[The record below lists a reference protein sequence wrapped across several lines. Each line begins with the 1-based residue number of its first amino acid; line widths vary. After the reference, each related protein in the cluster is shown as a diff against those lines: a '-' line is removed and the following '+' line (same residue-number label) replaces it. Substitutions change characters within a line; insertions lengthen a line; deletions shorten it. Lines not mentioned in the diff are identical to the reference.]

1 MNGPQHYIRAE
12 SLLARAEQ
20 AEAEMRQSG
29 HANANPDS
37 LRLAALAHTGLALTA
52 ATVFDTIGRGEWMTA
67 VFATPENPDPGRGV
81 T

>member
-1 MNGPQHYIRAE
+1 VNGPQHYIKAE

-20 AEAEMRQSG
+20 AEAEMRLG
-29 HANANPDS
+29 HGVTADPLS

-52 ATVFDTIGRGEWMTA
+52 GTVFDSLGRGEWMTA
-67 VFATPENPDPGRGV
+67 IFGTPEDPDPGRGV